1 MDQITPYCP
10 QFQDAMEV
18 LGRRWTGAIVRAMLA
33 GRTRF
38 SELTETIPDL
48 TDRLLSIRL
57 KELESEGIVT
67 RHVEPTRPV
76 RIEYRLTDKGRELA
90 DVVILLGDWAHRH
103 APPEAQAQYAAMK
116 AAQAA
121 STADAAAANSG
132 ECATAE
138 PVNQT

>member
-1 MDQITPYCP
+1 MDEISPYCP

-57 KELESEGIVT
+57 KELEGEGIIS

-76 RIEYRLTDKGRELA
+76 RIEYRLTEKGRDLA
-90 DVVILLGDWAHRH
+90 GVVIMLGDWAHRH
-103 APPEAQAQYAAMK
+103 ASPERRALYEK
-116 AAQAA
+116 AR
-121 STADAAAANSG
+121 SEHEAAAAG
-132 ECATAE
+132 PKTAPADAE
-138 PVNQT
+138 LTAAE

>member
-90 DVVILLGDWAHRH
+90 DVVTLLGDWAHRH
-103 APPEAQAQYAAMK
+103 STPEQKAAYAAAK
-116 AAQAA
+116 AAESAESAA
-121 STADAAAANSG
+121 T
-132 ECATAE
+132 E
-138 PVNQT
+138 PARQS

>member
-1 MDQITPYCP
+1 MEEITPYCP
-10 QFQDAMEV
+10 QFQVAMEV

-57 KELESEGIVT
+57 KELEAEGIVT

-103 APPEAQAQYAAMK
+103 ASEEEKAEYAAMK
-116 AAQAA
+116 AA
-121 STADAAAANSG
+121 AAAAAAGSG
-132 ECATAE
+132 EGAPTE
-138 PVNQT
+138 G